1 MSRGTMRHG
10 RPLVVW
16 LAITAAAALAG
27 RSVPAAWGD
36 AGAGAPT
43 GDAVADAL
51 VAGCATVLAVAL
63 GWLWLV
69 TTLTVTQVLAGS
81 TPAGTGA
88 TRRLVLIACG
98 AAVVAGTAAPAHADD
113 GPTDTRGA
121 VERLVGLPLPERAV
135 APATPTGPTTP
146 TAPTAPTAEQRATAV
161 AGTREAGGDVR
172 YVVRPGDSLW
182 SIARAHPAADD
193 DVDQRW
199 RAIWAANRDVV
210 GADPDL
216 IHPGQALRLPAAHPP
231 THTDEDGAR

>member
-1 MSRGTMRHG
+1 MAGERLEQPVDVVIHG
-10 RPLVVW
+10 RGSHGARPEASIDPVVVSAYVVTALQTLVSRNVPPGEG
-16 LAITAAAALAG
+16 AVVTAKFTEKLQAYGNLSFSAAALAA
-27 RSVPAAWGD
+27 VPPPSEVSFTA
-36 AGAGAPT
+36 
-43 GDAVADAL
+43 
-51 VAGCATVLAVAL
+51 
-63 GWLWLV
+63 
-69 TTLTVTQVLAGS
+69 
-81 TPAGTGA
+81 
-88 TRRLVLIACG
+88 
-98 AAVVAGTAAPAHADD
+98 TAAPTTMDLTAQGPLDWLYLD

-135 APATPTGPTTP
+135 APATPTTPTTP

-182 SIARAHPAADD
+182 SIARVHPAADD

-231 THTDEDGAR
+231 THTDQDGAR